1 MAKWNGDTVFGLWLI
16 SIAGYSQILVEG
28 PMSIGKLC
36 CVPARDPAK
45 LRAWAW
51 INGKK
56 TGMYIILIDS
66 LIITCIYSK
75 LPNRI
80 PMPILRNIP
89 C

>member
-1 MAKWNGDTVFGLWLI
+1 MSGKVHDLDARNFKTACDTERESKGNTGF
-16 SIAGYSQILVEG
+16 EG
-28 PMSIGKLC
+28 QCLLE
-36 CVPARDPAK
+36 R
-45 LRAWAW
+45 RT
-51 INGKK
+51 GKK
-56 TGMYIILIDS
+56 AGMYIILIDS